1 MNGFNPDPNAPT
13 PRQLRLLALAAVFQA
28 AGLAYAFAS
37 QGSAALTGHQD
48 AMDTLLKL
56 ALSEEKDP
64 LKLLRNSDD
73 LQLGLKLLESH
84 LILFSGASST
94 RPKSIGFSEPTRY
107 AIALFQIERKV
118 YRRPKLV
125 THIIQQQSILN
136 QRVNFFDQRYR
147 NPSILAGM
155 AATYVATA
163 GTLRSRLKIKGQ
175 QATLTDAT
183 NVDCIRACLFA
194 GIQAAHLWNGLGG
207 RPWQLF
213 FGRGAMLADIRM
225 LAAVR
230 HKMKNPQLH

>member
-13 PRQLRLLALAAVFQA
+13 PRQLRLLALAAIFQA

-37 QGSAALTGHQD
+37 QGAAALNGHQAAID
-48 AMDTLLKL
+48 VLLKL

-64 LKLLRNSDD
+64 LKRLGNIDD
-73 LQLGLKLLESH
+73 LQLGIKLLESY
-84 LILFSGASST
+84 LFSHKAASSL
-94 RPKSIGFSEPTRY
+94 PKSIRPSEPTRY
-107 AIALFQIERKV
+107 AFALFQIERKV

-125 THIIQQQSILN
+125 SHIAQQQSILN
-136 QRVNFFDQRYR
+136 QRVAFFDQRYR

-155 AATYVATA
+155 ASTYLHTA
-163 GTLRSRLKIKGQ
+163 GTLRTRLKVKGQ

-194 GIQAAHLWNGLGG
+194 GMQAAHLWNSLGG

-213 FGRGAMLADIRM
+213 FGRGAMLEDIRK
-225 LAAVR
+225 LATIR
-230 HKMKNPQLH
+230 HKMKNP

>member
-13 PRQLRLLALAAVFQA
+13 PRQLRLLALAAIYQA
-28 AGLAYAFAS
+28 AGLAYAFAT
-37 QGSAALTGHQD
+37 QGSAAINGHQD
-48 AMDTLLKL
+48 ALDILLKL
-56 ALSEEKDP
+56 SLSEENDP
-64 LKLLRNSDD
+64 IKRLGNIDD
-73 LQLGLKLLESH
+73 LSLGIKILESF
-84 LILFSGASST
+84 LVSDTKSST
-94 RPKSIGFSEPTRY
+94 LPKTIRPTEPMRY
-107 AIALFQIERKV
+107 AFALFQIERKV

-125 THIIQQQSILN
+125 AHIAQQRSILS
-136 QRVNFFDQRYR
+136 QRVTFFDQRYR
-147 NPSILAGM
+147 HPSILAGM
-155 AATYVATA
+155 AATYLDTA

-194 GIQAAHLWNGLGG
+194 GIQAAHIWNSLGG

-230 HKMKNPQLH
+230 HKVKNP